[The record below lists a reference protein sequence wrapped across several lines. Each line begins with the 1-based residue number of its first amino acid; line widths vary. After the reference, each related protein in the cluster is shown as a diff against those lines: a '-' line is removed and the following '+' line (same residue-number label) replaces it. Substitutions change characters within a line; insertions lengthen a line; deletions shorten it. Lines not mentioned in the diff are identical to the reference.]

1 MEVKKFVGYSLS
13 SGYELEFDELEDI
26 AEHIE
31 SNLKMIADI
40 EEKHGDDETVDECET
55 SLEMLEDYISK
66 IGKVTNDEMIEN
78 FNNFA
83 NLIQYEYEVWH

>member
-13 SGYELEFDELEDI
+13 SGYELEFEAIEDI

-31 SNLKMIADI
+31 SNLIMIADT
-40 EEKHGDDETVDECET
+40 EENNGNDETVDECNV
-55 SLEMLEDYISK
+55 SLEVLEDYKSE
-66 IGKVTNDEMIEN
+66 IGKAADDEMIEN

-83 NLIQYEYEVWH
+83 NLIQYEYERVG

>member
-13 SGYELEFDELEDI
+13 SGYELEFEAIEDI

-31 SNLKMIADI
+31 SNLIMIVDI
-40 EEKHGDDETVDECET
+40 EENQGDYKIVDECET